1 MVLELIFAIVILAIV
16 IYIVVRVVHSIAF
29 GILLIGLVFI
39 ASLLI
44 MGSFPNLKNTPVI
57 GEFFP
62 FLPSNTTDAIAII
75 KDVFFNIDI
84 VGTTRDAD
92 NNLLVTVANTGKFD
106 VSGFKAF
113 VDNTTVIILNKPKDP
128 LKSREI
134 TTIQTDWKAPFS
146 SILVT
151 TKDAKVAYNG

>member
-1 MVLELIFAIVILAIV
+1 MVLELLFAIIILAIV
-16 IYIVVRVVHSIAF
+16 IYIAVRVFHSIAF
-29 GILLIGLVFI
+29 GLLLIGLVFI
-39 ASLLI
+39 ASFLI
-44 MGSFPNLKNTPVI
+44 MGSFPNLKNMPVI
-57 GEFFP
+57 GGFFS

-75 KDVFFNIDI
+75 KDVFFSIDI

-106 VSGFKAF
+106 VSGFKVF
-113 VDNTTVIILNKPKDP
+113 VDNTTVSILNKPKDP

-134 TTIQTDWKAPFS
+134 TTIQTDWKVPFT

-151 TKDAKVAYNG
+151 TKDTKTAFNG

>member
-1 MVLELIFAIVILAIV
+1 MVLELIFAIIILLIV
-16 IYIVVRVVHSIAF
+16 FFISVRVVGSITF
-29 GILLIGLVFI
+29 GIVLIGLVFI
-39 ASLLI
+39 ASFI
-44 MGSFPNLKNTPVI
+44 IVGSFPNLKSLPLV
-57 GEFFP
+57 GGLFS

-75 KDVFFNIDI
+75 KDVFFSIDI

-106 VSGFKAF
+106 VSGFKVF
-113 VDNTTVIILNKPKDP
+113 VDNTTVSILNKPKDP

-134 TTIQTDWKAPFS
+134 TTIQTDWKVPFT

-151 TKDAKVAYNG
+151 TKDTKTAFNV